1 MVGELEHFTT
11 PKETPVP
18 KIDAIDIFYLRS
30 SEILDISDNSQDAT
44 LIRISAGGEVG
55 WGECDASPL
64 PSIGALVGPMSH
76 VACRPVRDSVLGEAL
91 DDTGDIVRINQR
103 VKARSLDLLQTD
115 HVLAGIDTALWDLLG
130 KRLDAPVWKLLG
142 HAEATPKRAYGS
154 QLFGDTAQE
163 TLEKAR
169 AQRAKGFAA
178 VKFGWGPFGHGDVAT
193 DADHLAAARE
203 GLGEDG
209 ILLVDAGT
217 VWVDDLAAAAA
228 RLDALRDTRAT
239 WLEEPFVS
247 GALDAYKALSERA
260 GPVGIAGGEGAHEF
274 FMARAMMD
282 HGGLDFVQI
291 DAGRMGISEAR
302 RVAEYA
308 SAKGVRFVNHTFNSD
323 LALSASLQP
332 FAGNAEDDI
341 CEYPVERK
349 LVGESLVTDRI
360 ARDRDGMVRAPESP
374 GLGVA
379 PDPDVIRRFL
389 VDVEIKVA
397 GEVLYAT
404 PAV

>member
-1 MVGELEHFTT
+1 M
-11 PKETPVP
+11 PR
-18 KIDAIDIFYLRS
+18 IDAVDIFYLRGP
-30 SEILDISDNSQDAT
+30 EILDISDNSQDAT

-76 VACRPVRDSVLGEAL
+76 VACRPVNDSVLGEPL
-91 DDTGDIVRINQR
+91 DDPADIARINQQI
-103 VKARSLDLLQTD
+103 KARSLDLLQAD
-115 HVLAGIDTALWDLLG
+115 HVTAGVDTALWDLLG
-130 KRLDAPVWKLLG
+130 KRLGEPVWKLLG
-142 HAEATPKRAYGS
+142 QNRVTPKRAYGS

-217 VWVDDLAAAAA
+217 VWVDDLEAATA
-228 RLDALRDTRAT
+228 RLDALRETEAT

-247 GALDAYKALSERA
+247 GALDAYKALSERS
-260 GPVGIAGGEGAHEF
+260 GPVRIAGGEGAHEF
-274 FMARAMMD
+274 FMARAMID

-308 SAKGVRFVNHTFNSD
+308 TAKDVRFVNHTFNSD

-332 FAGNAEDDI
+332 FAGNARDDI

-349 LVGESLVTDRI
+349 LVGESLVKDRI
-360 ARDRDGMVRAPESP
+360 ARDADGMVRAPEAP
-374 GLGVA
+374 GLGVV
-379 PDPDVIRRFL
+379 PDADVIRRFL

-397 GEVLYAT
+397 GEVLYRT
-404 PAV
+404 PEI

>member
-1 MVGELEHFTT
+1 M
-11 PKETPVP
+11 P
-18 KIDAIDIFYLRS
+18 KIDAIDIFYLRGP
-30 SEILDISDNSQDAT
+30 EILDISDNSQDAT
-44 LIRISAGGEVG
+44 LIRVAAGGEIG

-91 DDTGDIVRINQR
+91 DDPADIARITQR
-103 VKARSLDLLQTD
+103 IKARSLDLLQAD
-115 HVLAGIDTALWDLLG
+115 HVLAGVDTALWDLLG
-130 KRLDAPVWKLLG
+130 RRLSEPVWKLLG
-142 HAEATPKRAYGS
+142 QSRVTPKRAYAS

-169 AQRAKGFAA
+169 AQRTKGFAA
-178 VKFGWGPFGHGDVAT
+178 VKFGWGPFGHGDVAS

-217 VWVDDLAAAAA
+217 VWVDDLAAATA
-228 RLDALRDTRAT
+228 RLEALRKTEAT

-260 GPVGIAGGEGAHEF
+260 GPVGIAGGEGAQDF
-274 FMARAMMD
+274 FMARAMID

-291 DAGRMGISEAR
+291 DAGRMGISEAF
-302 RVAEYA
+302 RVAQYA
-308 SAKGVRFVNHTFNSD
+308 TAKDVRFVNHTFNSD

-332 FAGNAEDDI
+332 FAGNARDDI

-349 LVGESLVTDRI
+349 PVGESLVKDRI
-360 ARDRDGMVRAPESP
+360 ARDGDGMVHAPEAP

-379 PDPDVIRRFL
+379 PDAEVIRRFL
-389 VDVEIKVA
+389 VDVEITVA
-397 GEVLYAT
+397 GEV
-404 PAV
+404 V

>member
-1 MVGELEHFTT
+1 M
-11 PKETPVP
+11 P
-18 KIDAIDIFYLRS
+18 KIDTVDIFYLRGP
-30 SEILDISDNSQDAT
+30 EVLDISDNSQDAT

-76 VACRPVRDSVLGEAL
+76 VACWPVKDSVLGEAL
-91 DDTGDIVRINQR
+91 DDPADIARINQR
-103 VKARSLDLLQTD
+103 IKARSLDLLQAD
-115 HVLAGIDTALWDLLG
+115 HVLAGVDTALWDLLG
-130 KRLDAPVWKLLG
+130 KRLGEPVWKLLG
-142 HAEATPKRAYGS
+142 QKRVTPKRAYGS

-169 AQRAKGFAA
+169 RQRAEGFAA
-178 VKFGWGPFGHGDVAT
+178 VKFGWGPFGHGDVVT

-217 VWVDDLAAAAA
+217 VWVDDLEAATA
-228 RLDALRDTRAT
+228 RLDALCETEAT

-247 GALDAYKALSERA
+247 GALDAYKALSERS

-274 FMARAMMD
+274 FMARAMID

-291 DAGRMGISEAR
+291 DAGRMGISEAG

-308 SAKGVRFVNHTFNSD
+308 AAKDVRFVNHTFNSD

-332 FAGNAEDDI
+332 FAGNAKDDI

-349 LVGESLVTDRI
+349 LVGESLVRDRI
-360 ARDRDGMVRAPESP
+360 ARDADGMVWAPEAP
-374 GLGVA
+374 GLGLE
-379 PDPDVIRRFL
+379 PDANMIRRFV
-389 VDVEIKVA
+389 VDVQIKVA
-397 GEVLYAT
+397 SEVLYRT
-404 PAV
+404 PEV

>member
-1 MVGELEHFTT
+1 M
-11 PKETPVP
+11 P
-18 KIDAIDIFYLRS
+18 KIDAIDIFYLRGP
-30 SEILDISDNSQDAT
+30 EILDISDNSQDAT
-44 LIRISAGGEVG
+44 LIRVAAGGEIG

-76 VACRPVRDSVLGEAL
+76 VACRPVRASVLGEAL
-91 DDTGDIVRINQR
+91 DDPADIARITQR
-103 VKARSLDLLQTD
+103 IKARSLDLLQAD
-115 HVLAGIDTALWDLLG
+115 HVLAGVDTALWDLLG
-130 KRLDAPVWKLLG
+130 RRLSEPVWKLLG
-142 HAEATPKRAYGS
+142 QSRVTPKRAYAS

-169 AQRAKGFAA
+169 AQRTKGFAA
-178 VKFGWGPFGHGDVAT
+178 VKFGWGPFGHGDVAS

-217 VWVDDLAAAAA
+217 VWVDDLAAATA
-228 RLDALRDTRAT
+228 RLEALRKTEAT

-260 GPVGIAGGEGAHEF
+260 GPVGIAGGEGAQDF
-274 FMARAMMD
+274 FMARAMID

-291 DAGRMGISEAR
+291 DAGRMGISEAF
-302 RVAEYA
+302 RVAQYA
-308 SAKGVRFVNHTFNSD
+308 TAKDVRFVNHTFNSD

-332 FAGNAEDDI
+332 FAGNARDDI

-349 LVGESLVTDRI
+349 PVG
-360 ARDRDGMVRAPESP
+360 
-374 GLGVA
+374 
-379 PDPDVIRRFL
+379 
-389 VDVEIKVA
+389 
-397 GEVLYAT
+397 
-404 PAV
+404 

>member
-1 MVGELEHFTT
+1 M
-11 PKETPVP
+11 P
-18 KIDAIDIFYLRS
+18 KIDAIDIFYLRGP
-30 SEILDISDNSQDAT
+30 EILDISDNSQDAT

-64 PSIGALVGPMSH
+64 PSICALVGPMSH
-76 VACRPVRDSVLGEAL
+76 VACRPVIDSVLGEVL
-91 DDTGDIVRINQR
+91 DDPADIARINQR
-103 VKARSLDLLQTD
+103 VKARSLDLLQAD
-115 HVLAGIDTALWDLLG
+115 HVLAGVDTALWDLLG
-130 KRLDAPVWKLLG
+130 KRLGEPVWKLLSQDRV
-142 HAEATPKRAYGS
+142 TPKRAYGS

-169 AQRAKGFAA
+169 TQRAKSFAA

-217 VWVDDLAAAAA
+217 VWVDDLEAATA
-228 RLDALRDTRAT
+228 RLDALRETEAT

-247 GALDAYKALSERA
+247 GALDAYKALSERS

-274 FMARAMMD
+274 FMARAMID

-308 SAKGVRFVNHTFNSD
+308 TAKDVRFVNHTFNSD

-332 FAGNAEDDI
+332 FAGNAKDDI

-349 LVGESLVTDRI
+349 LVGESLVKDRI
-360 ARDRDGMVRAPESP
+360 ARDADGMVRAPEAP
-374 GLGVA
+374 GLGVE
-379 PDPDVIRRFL
+379 PDADVIRRYL

-397 GEVLYAT
+397 GEVLYKT
-404 PAV
+404 PEL

>member
-1 MVGELEHFTT
+1 M
-11 PKETPVP
+11 P
-18 KIDAIDIFYLRS
+18 KIDAVDIFYLRGP
-30 SEILDISDNSQDAT
+30 EILDISDNSQDAT
-44 LIRISAGGEVG
+44 LIRISAGGEIG

-76 VACRPVRDSVLGEAL
+76 VACRPVMDSVLGEAL
-91 DDTGDIVRINQR
+91 DDPADIARINQR
-103 VKARSLDLLQTD
+103 IKARSLDLLQAD

-130 KRLDAPVWKLLG
+130 KRLGEPVWKLLG
-142 HAEATPKRAYGS
+142 QERVTPKRAYGS
-154 QLFGDTAQE
+154 QLFGDTPQE

-169 AQRAKGFAA
+169 TQRANGFTA
-178 VKFGWGPFGHGDVAT
+178 VKFGWGPFGHGDVTT

-217 VWVDDLAAAAA
+217 VWVDDLEAAAA
-228 RLDALRDTRAT
+228 RLDALRATGAT

-247 GALDAYKALSERA
+247 GALDAYKALSERS

-274 FMARAMMD
+274 FMARAMID

-302 RVAEYA
+302 RVAQYA
-308 SAKGVRFVNHTFNSD
+308 AARDVRFVNHTFNSD

-332 FAGNAEDDI
+332 FAGNAKDDI

-349 LVGESLVTDRI
+349 LVGESLVRDRI
-360 ARDRDGMVRAPESP
+360 ARDADGMVRAPEAP
-374 GLGVA
+374 GLGVE
-379 PDPDVIRRFL
+379 PDADVIRRFL

-397 GEVLYAT
+397 GQVLYKT
-404 PAV
+404 PEI

>member
-1 MVGELEHFTT
+1 M
-11 PKETPVP
+11 P
-18 KIDAIDIFYLRS
+18 KIDAIDIFYLRGP
-30 SEILDISDNSQDAT
+30 EILDISDNSQDAT
-44 LIRISAGGEVG
+44 LIRIAAGGEVG

-91 DDTGDIVRINQR
+91 DDPADIARINQR
-103 VKARSLDLLQTD
+103 IKARGLDLLQTD
-115 HVLAGIDTALWDLLG
+115 HVLAGVDTALWDLLG
-130 KRLDAPVWKLLG
+130 KRLGEPVWKLLG
-142 HAEATPKRAYGS
+142 HARATPKRAYGS
-154 QLFGDTAQE
+154 QLFGDTAHQ

-217 VWVDDLAAAAA
+217 VWVDDLAAASA
-228 RLDALRDTRAT
+228 RLDALRETRAT

-260 GPVGIAGGEGAHEF
+260 GPVGIAGGEGAHDF
-274 FMARAMMD
+274 FMARAMID

-291 DAGRMGISEAR
+291 DAGRMGISEAC
-302 RVAEYA
+302 RVAQYA
-308 SAKGVRFVNHTFNSD
+308 AAKDVRFVNHTFNSD

-332 FAGNAEDDI
+332 FAGKPEDDI

-349 LVGESLVTDRI
+349 LVGESLVKDRI
-360 ARDRDGMVRAPESP
+360 ARDGDGMVRAPDAP

-379 PDPDVIRRFL
+379 PDAEVIRRFL

-397 GEVLYAT
+397 GEVLYRT
-404 PAV
+404 PEV

>member
-1 MVGELEHFTT
+1 M
-11 PKETPVP
+11 P
-18 KIDAIDIFYLRS
+18 KIDAVDIFYLRGP
-30 SEILDISDNSQDAT
+30 EILDISDNSQDAT
-44 LIRISAGGEVG
+44 LIRISAGGDVG

-64 PSIGALVGPMSH
+64 PSISALVGPMSH
-76 VACRPVRDSVLGEAL
+76 VACRPVKDSVLGEAL
-91 DDTGDIVRINQR
+91 DDPADIARINKR
-103 VKARSLDLLQTD
+103 IKARSLDLLQAD
-115 HVLAGIDTALWDLLG
+115 HVLAGVDTALWDLLG
-130 KRLDAPVWKLLG
+130 KRLGEPVWKLLG
-142 HAEATPKRAYGS
+142 QKRATPKRAYGS

-169 AQRAKGFAA
+169 RQRARGFAA
-178 VKFGWGPFGHGDVAT
+178 VKFGWGPFGHGDVTT

-217 VWVDDLAAAAA
+217 VWVDDLEAATA
-228 RLDALRDTRAT
+228 RLDALRETEAT

-247 GALDAYKALSERA
+247 GALDAYKVLSERS

-274 FMARAMMD
+274 YMARAMID

-308 SAKGVRFVNHTFNSD
+308 AAKDVRFVNHTFNSD

-332 FAGNAEDDI
+332 FAGNAKDDI

-349 LVGESLVTDRI
+349 LIGESLVKDRI
-360 ARDRDGMVRAPESP
+360 ARDDGGMVQAPEAP
-374 GLGVA
+374 GLGVE
-379 PDPDVIRRFL
+379 PDADVIRRFL
-389 VDVEIKVA
+389 VDVEIRVA
-397 GEVLYAT
+397 SDVLYKT
-404 PAV
+404 PEV

>member
-1 MVGELEHFTT
+1 M
-11 PKETPVP
+11 P
-18 KIDAIDIFYLRS
+18 KIDAIDIFYLRGP
-30 SEILDISDNSQDAT
+30 EILDISDNSQDAT

-76 VACRPVRDSVLGEAL
+76 VACRPVIDSVLGEAL
-91 DDTGDIVRINQR
+91 DDPADIARINQR
-103 VKARSLDLLQTD
+103 VKARSLDLLQAD
-115 HVLAGIDTALWDLLG
+115 HVLAGVDTALWDLLG
-130 KRLDAPVWKLLG
+130 RRLGEPVWKLLG
-142 HAEATPKRAYGS
+142 QDRVTPKRAYGS

-169 AQRAKGFAA
+169 TQRAKGFAA

-217 VWVDDLAAAAA
+217 VWVDDLEAATA
-228 RLDALRDTRAT
+228 RLNALRETEAT

-247 GALDAYKALSERA
+247 GALDAYKALSERS

-274 FMARAMMD
+274 FMARAMID

-308 SAKGVRFVNHTFNSD
+308 TAKDVRFVNHTFNSD

-332 FAGNAEDDI
+332 FAGNAKDDI

-349 LVGESLVTDRI
+349 LVGENLVKDRI
-360 ARDRDGMVRAPESP
+360 ARDADGMVRAPEAP
-374 GLGVA
+374 GLGVE
-379 PDPDVIRRFL
+379 PDADVIRRYL

-397 GEVLYAT
+397 GEVLYKT
-404 PAV
+404 PEL

>member
-1 MVGELEHFTT
+1 MRM
-11 PKETPVP
+11 P
-18 KIDAIDIFYLRS
+18 KIDAIDIFYLRGP
-30 SEILDISDNSQDAT
+30 EILDISDNSQDAT

-64 PSIGALVGPMSH
+64 PSISALVGPMSH
-76 VACRPVRDSVLGEAL
+76 VACRPVSDSVLGEVL
-91 DDTGDIVRINQR
+91 DDPADIARINQR
-103 VKARSLDLLQTD
+103 IKARSLDLLQAD
-115 HVLAGIDTALWDLLG
+115 HVMAGVDTALWDLLG
-130 KRLDAPVWKLLG
+130 KRLGEPVWKLLG
-142 HAEATPKRAYGS
+142 QNRVTPKLAYGS

-163 TLEKAR
+163 TLEKAHT
-169 AQRAKGFAA
+169 QRTKGFVA

-217 VWVDDLAAAAA
+217 VWVEDLEAATA
-228 RLDALRDTRAT
+228 RLDALRENEAT

-247 GALDAYKALSERA
+247 GALDAYKALSERS
-260 GPVGIAGGEGAHEF
+260 GPVSIAGGEGAHEF
-274 FMARAMMD
+274 FMARAMID

-302 RVAEYA
+302 RVAKYA
-308 SAKGVRFVNHTFNSD
+308 TAKDVRFVNHTFNSD

-332 FAGNAEDDI
+332 FAGNAKDDI

-349 LVGESLVTDRI
+349 LVGESLVKDRI
-360 ARDRDGMVRAPESP
+360 ARDADGMVCAPEAP
-374 GLGVA
+374 GLGVE
-379 PDPDVIRRFL
+379 PDADLIRRFL

-397 GEVLYAT
+397 GEVLYKT
-404 PAV
+404 PEV

>member
-1 MVGELEHFTT
+1 M
-11 PKETPVP
+11 P
-18 KIDAIDIFYLRS
+18 KIDAVDIFYLRGP
-30 SEILDISDNSQDAT
+30 EVLDISDNSQDAT
-44 LIRISAGGEVG
+44 LIRVSAGGEVG

-64 PSIGALVGPMSH
+64 PSIGALIGPMSH
-76 VACRPVRDSVLGEAL
+76 VACRPVKDSVFGEAL
-91 DDTGDIVRINQR
+91 NDPADIARINQQT
-103 VKARSLDLLQTD
+103 KARSLDLLQAD
-115 HVLAGIDTALWDLLG
+115 HVLAGLDTALWDLLG
-130 KRLDAPVWKLLG
+130 KRLGEPVWKLLG
-142 HAEATPKRAYGS
+142 QKRVTPKRAYGS
-154 QLFGDTAQE
+154 QLFGDTPQE

-169 AQRAKGFAA
+169 RQRAKGFAA

-203 GLGEDG
+203 GLGLDG

-217 VWVDDLAAAAA
+217 VWVDDLEAATA
-228 RLDALRDTRAT
+228 RLDSLRATEAT

-247 GALDAYKALSERA
+247 GALDAYKALSERS

-274 FMARAMMD
+274 FMARAMID

-308 SAKGVRFVNHTFNSD
+308 AAKDVRFVNHTFNSD

-332 FAGNAEDDI
+332 FAGNAKDDI

-349 LVGESLVTDRI
+349 LVGENLIRDRI
-360 ARDRDGMVRAPESP
+360 ARDADGMVWAPDAP
-374 GLGVA
+374 GLGVE
-379 PDPDVIRRFL
+379 PDLDTIRRFL
-389 VDVEIKVA
+389 VDVEIKVS
-397 GEVLYAT
+397 GEVLYET
-404 PAV
+404 PEV

>member
-1 MVGELEHFTT
+1 M
-11 PKETPVP
+11 PR
-18 KIDAIDIFYLRS
+18 IDAIDIFYLRGP
-30 SEILDISDNSQDAT
+30 EILDISDNSQDAT

-76 VACRPVRDSVLGEAL
+76 VACRPVNDSVLGEAL
-91 DDTGDIVRINQR
+91 DNPVDIARINQR
-103 VKARSLDLLQTD
+103 IKARSLDLLQAN
-115 HVLAGIDTALWDLLG
+115 HVLAGVDTALWDLLG
-130 KRLDAPVWKLLG
+130 KRLGEPVWKLLG
-142 HAEATPKRAYGS
+142 QKRVTPKRAYGS

-169 AQRAKGFAA
+169 TQRAKGFVA
-178 VKFGWGPFGHGDVAT
+178 VKFGWGPFGHGEVAT
-193 DADHLAAARE
+193 DADHLTAARE

-217 VWVDDLAAAAA
+217 VWVDDLEAATA
-228 RLDALRDTRAT
+228 RLDALRETEAT

-247 GALDAYKALSERA
+247 GALDAYKALSERS
-260 GPVGIAGGEGAHEF
+260 GSIGIAGGEGAHEF
-274 FMARAMMD
+274 FMARAMID

-308 SAKGVRFVNHTFNSD
+308 TAKDVRFVNHTFNSD

-332 FAGNAEDDI
+332 FAGNAKDDI

-349 LVGESLVTDRI
+349 LIGESLVKDRI
-360 ARDRDGMVRAPESP
+360 ARDADGLVCAPEAP
-374 GLGVA
+374 GLGVE
-379 PDPDVIRRFL
+379 PDADVIRRFL

-397 GEVLYAT
+397 AEVLYKT
-404 PAV
+404 PEV

>member
-1 MVGELEHFTT
+1 M
-11 PKETPVP
+11 P
-18 KIDAIDIFYLRS
+18 KIDAVDIFYLRGP
-30 SEILDISDNSQDAT
+30 EILDISDNSQDAT

-55 WGECDASPL
+55 WGESDASPL
-64 PSIGALVGPMSH
+64 PSIGALIGPMSH
-76 VACRPVRDSVLGEAL
+76 VACRPVNDSVLGEAL
-91 DDTGDIVRINQR
+91 DDPADIARINQR
-103 VKARSLDLLQTD
+103 IKARSLDLLQAD
-115 HVLAGIDTALWDLLG
+115 HVLAGVDTALWDLLG
-130 KRLDAPVWKLLG
+130 KRLGEPVWKLLG
-142 HAEATPKRAYGS
+142 QKRVTPKRAYGS

-169 AQRAKGFAA
+169 RQRAEGFAA
-178 VKFGWGPFGHGDVAT
+178 VKFGWGPFGHGDVAA

-217 VWVDDLAAAAA
+217 VWVDDLEAATA
-228 RLDALRDTRAT
+228 RLDALRETEAT

-247 GALDAYKALSERA
+247 GALDAYKALSERS

-274 FMARAMMD
+274 FMARAMID

-308 SAKGVRFVNHTFNSD
+308 AAKDVRFVNHTFNSD
-323 LALSASLQP
+323 LALSASLQA
-332 FAGNAEDDI
+332 FAGNAKDDI

-349 LVGESLVTDRI
+349 LIGESLVKDRI
-360 ARDRDGMVRAPESP
+360 ARDADGMVWAPEAP
-374 GLGVA
+374 GLGLE
-379 PDPDVIRRFL
+379 PDPDMIRRFL

-397 GEVLYAT
+397 SEVLYRT
-404 PAV
+404 PEV

>member
-1 MVGELEHFTT
+1 M
-11 PKETPVP
+11 P
-18 KIDAIDIFYLRS
+18 KIDAVDIFYLRG

-64 PSIGALVGPMSH
+64 PSIGALTGPMSH
-76 VACRPVRDSVLGEAL
+76 VACRPVKDSVLGEDI
-91 DDTGDIVRINQR
+91 DDPADIARINQR
-103 VKARSLDLLQTD
+103 IKARSLDLLQAD
-115 HVLAGIDTALWDLLG
+115 HVLAGVDTALWDLLG
-130 KRLDAPVWKLLG
+130 KRLGEPVWKLLG
-142 HAEATPKRAYGS
+142 QKRATPKRAYGS

-169 AQRAKGFAA
+169 RQRAKGFAA
-178 VKFGWGPFGHGDVAT
+178 VKFGWGPFGHGDIAA
-193 DADHLAAARE
+193 DADLLAAARE

-217 VWVDDLAAAAA
+217 VWVDDLAAATA
-228 RLDALRDTRAT
+228 RLDALRETGAT

-247 GALDAYKALSERA
+247 GALNAYMALSKRS

-274 FMARAMMD
+274 FMARAMID

-308 SAKGVRFVNHTFNSD
+308 AAKDVRFVNHTFNSD

-332 FAGNAEDDI
+332 FAGNARDDI

-349 LVGESLVTDRI
+349 LVGESLVRDRI
-360 ARDRDGMVRAPESP
+360 ARDADGMVRLPEGP
-374 GLGVA
+374 GLGVE
-379 PDPDVIRRFL
+379 PDLEVVRRFL
-389 VDVEIKVA
+389 VDVEIRVA
-397 GEVLYAT
+397 GEVLYRT
-404 PAV
+404 PEV

>member
-1 MVGELEHFTT
+1 M
-11 PKETPVP
+11 P
-18 KIDAIDIFYLRS
+18 KIDSVDIFYLRGP
-30 SEILDISDNSQDAT
+30 EVLDISDNSQDAT

-64 PSIGALVGPMSH
+64 PSISALVGPMSH
-76 VACRPVRDSVLGEAL
+76 VACRPVNDSVLGEDL
-91 DDTGDIVRINQR
+91 DDPADIARINQR
-103 VKARSLDLLQTD
+103 VKARSLDLLQAD
-115 HVLAGIDTALWDLLG
+115 HVLAGVDTALWDLLG
-130 KRLDAPVWKLLG
+130 KRLGEPVWKLLG
-142 HAEATPKRAYGS
+142 QKRATKKRAYGS

-169 AQRAKGFAA
+169 RQRAKGFAA

-193 DADHLAAARE
+193 DADHLTAARE
-203 GLGEDG
+203 GLGEEG

-217 VWVDDLAAAAA
+217 VWVDDLEAATA
-228 RLDALRDTRAT
+228 RLDALRRTEAT

-247 GALDAYKALSERA
+247 GALDAYRALSERS

-274 FMARAMMD
+274 FMARAMID
-282 HGGLDFVQI
+282 HGALDFVQI

-308 SAKGVRFVNHTFNSD
+308 AAKDVRFVNHTFNSD

-332 FAGNAEDDI
+332 FAGNAKDDI

-349 LVGESLVTDRI
+349 LVGESLVKDRI
-360 ARDRDGMVRAPESP
+360 VQDADGMVCAPEAP
-374 GLGVA
+374 GLGVE
-379 PDPDVIRRFL
+379 PDVDMIRRYL

-397 GEVLYAT
+397 GEVLYRT
-404 PAV
+404 PEI